1 MTQADRVHSTRPT
14 NTSAKSIRHGRGFL
28 AKAGGVSAAAAVAPA
43 ALAMTPR
50 TFAMIEVHRAAEAAH
65 MAACSEYSRRKQAL
79 IDEGIGLRPFTMLVS
94 QGQPIAMRR
103 STPTGR
109 PHQSA
114 SSSQG
119 PY

>member
-14 NTSAKSIRHGRGFL
+14 NTSAKSIRHGRGIL

-103 STPTGR
+103 STPTGTPTSER
-109 PHQSA
+109 K
-114 SSSQG
+114 
-119 PY
+119 